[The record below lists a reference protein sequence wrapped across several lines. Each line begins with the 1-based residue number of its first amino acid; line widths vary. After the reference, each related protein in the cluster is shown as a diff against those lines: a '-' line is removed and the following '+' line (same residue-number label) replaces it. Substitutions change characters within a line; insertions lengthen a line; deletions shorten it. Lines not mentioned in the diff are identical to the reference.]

1 MAVFTLDCSEN
12 VSDSTCENGIF
23 ARTFHH
29 EKDSSRMVNI
39 TDAHKN
45 LNYAHGS
52 VCVGMIV

>member
-1 MAVFTLDCSEN
+1 MAVFTLDSSEN
-12 VSDSTCENGIF
+12 VRDSTCENGIF

-29 EKDSSRMVNI
+29 EKDSRMVNI